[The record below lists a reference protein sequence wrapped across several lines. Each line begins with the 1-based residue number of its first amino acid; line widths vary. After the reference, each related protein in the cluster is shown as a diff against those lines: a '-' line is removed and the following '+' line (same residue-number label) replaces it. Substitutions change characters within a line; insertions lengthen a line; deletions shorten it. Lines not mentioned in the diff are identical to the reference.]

1 MSDPF
6 EPAPEHDDTTAP
18 EAAPAPAPESPAP
31 DSEPEQPE
39 APAADPAPEPV
50 SEPESD
56 PAPEVQYAP
65 TVVNS
70 QAHEKIQAGERA
82 QGVGLTVD
90 ASQR

>member
-31 DSEPEQPE
+31 DTTSEQPE
-39 APAADPAPEPV
+39 APDAEAANEPEGDSAPE
-50 SEPESD
+50 
-56 PAPEVQYAP
+56 EVTYAP

-70 QAHEKIQAGERA
+70 QAHEKIQDGERA
-82 QGVGLTVD
+82 QVGQTVD
-90 ASQR
+90 VSQR